1 MFREVREASRDED
14 DEGREG
20 DEPYRCLS
28 EGDPQK
34 GAQAGTLHFQT
45 FLNFFWIKGLVLF
58 FGVLGSIQF
67 SRGCLVF
74 QTIVLSID

>member
-45 FLNFFWIKGLVLF
+45 FLNFFL
-58 FGVLGSIQF
+58 
-67 SRGCLVF
+67 
-74 QTIVLSID
+74 D